1 MSTTAEP
8 TTDGQHRSAMKIAVL
23 SFAHLH
29 AMSYLHA
36 LSSRADIDL
45 VATDPDHDRR
55 PAGESG
61 GPELAAQLGVR
72 YLDSY
77 DDVWAWGPDAVII
90 CSENSG
96 HRQLAE
102 QAAAHGAHILCEK
115 PLATSVADAE
125 AMVEACDRAGVQ
137 LMIAHPVRFS
147 TAFAELKAAYDA
159 GSVGSVSTVL
169 GTNNGRLPMNVRS
182 WFVDPELA
190 GGGSITDHT
199 VHVADLLD
207 SLFDGSEARSVYATS
222 NRILHGDE
230 VEVETAGLVSI
241 EYANGVLAT
250 IDCSWSKPDSYP
262 TWGGLTL
269 QLIGDRGIADM
280 DAFNA
285 RVDGHSEQ
293 QQNAL
298 WLPYG
303 VDADAAMI
311 AEFLGAVAAG
321 RAPQPDVRSGL
332 RTVRIVQAAYES
344 VRTGRT
350 VTL

>member
-1 MSTTAEP
+1 MSEP
-8 TTDGQHRSAMKIAVL
+8 MKIAVL

-29 AMSYLHA
+29 AMSYLSA
-36 LSSRADIDL
+36 LSGRSEIEL
-45 VATDPDHDRR
+45 VATDPDHDQR

-61 GPELAAQLGVR
+61 GPELAAGLGVR
-72 YLDSY
+72 YLDDY
-77 DDVWAWGPDAVII
+77 DAVWQWGPDAVVV
-90 CSENSG
+90 CSENAG
-96 HRQLAE
+96 HRALVE
-102 QAAAHGAHILCEK
+102 QAAAHGAHVLCEK

-125 AMVEACDRAGVQ
+125 AMVAACEQAGVN

-147 TAFAELKAAYDA
+147 TAFAELKANYDA
-159 GSVGSVSTVL
+159 GVLGEVKSVL
-169 GTNNGRLPMNVRS
+169 GTNNGQLPMHVRQ

-207 SLFDGSEARSVYATS
+207 SLFGGSPARSVYATS
-222 NRILHGDE
+222 NKILHSDE
-230 VEVETAGLVSI
+230 VAVETAGLVSI
-241 EYANGVLAT
+241 EYANGVVAS

-269 QLIGDRGIADM
+269 QLTGDRGIADM

-285 RVDGHSEQ
+285 RVDGHSETAK
-293 QQNAL
+293 NGL
-298 WLPYG
+298 WFPYG

-311 AEFLGAVAAG
+311 AEFLDSVAEH
-321 RAPQPDVRSGL
+321 RPPQPDGRSGL

-344 VRTGRT
+344 VRSGAA
-350 VTL
+350 VQL

>member
-1 MSTTAEP
+1 MSTAP
-8 TTDGQHRSAMKIAVL
+8 TTSSEAGRPLKIAVL

-29 AMSYLHA
+29 AMAYLHA
-36 LSSRADIDL
+36 LSARPDIEL
-45 VATDPDHDRR
+45 VATDPDHGRR
-55 PAGESG
+55 PAEESG

-96 HRQLAE
+96 HRPLVE
-102 QAAAHGAHILCEK
+102 EAARHGAHVLCEK
-115 PLATSVADAE
+115 PLATSVEDAE
-125 AMVEACDRAGVQ
+125 AMVEACDQAGVQ

-147 TAFAELKAAYDA
+147 TAFAELKEAYDA
-159 GSVGSVSTVL
+159 GALGTVYAVL
-169 GTNNGRLPMNVRS
+169 GTNNGRLPMNVRK

-207 SLFDGSEARSVYATS
+207 SLFDGSPATSVYATS
-222 NRILHGDE
+222 NQILHGGE
-230 VEVETAGLVSI
+230 VEVETAGLVSV
-241 EYANGVLAT
+241 EFANGVIAT

-269 QLIGDRGIADM
+269 QLTGDRGIADM

-285 RVDGHSEQ
+285 RVDGHSET
-293 QQNAL
+293 QQNGL
-298 WLPYG
+298 WFPYG
-303 VDADAAMI
+303 VDADQAMI
-311 AEFLGAVAAG
+311 NAFLDAVAGG
-321 RAPQPDVRSGL
+321 RAPQPDGRSGL

-344 VRTGRT
+344 VRTGKT
-350 VTL
+350 VLLD

>member
-1 MSTTAEP
+1 M
-8 TTDGQHRSAMKIAVL
+8 RIAVL

-36 LSSRADIDL
+36 LSQRDDIQL
-45 VATDPDHDRR
+45 VATDPDHAKREQ
-55 PAGESG
+55 GESG
-61 GPELAAQLGVR
+61 GPAIAEQLGVP

-77 DDVWAWGPDAVII
+77 PAVWDWGPDAVII
-90 CSENSG
+90 CSENSL
-96 HRQLAE
+96 HRPLVE
-102 QAAAHGAHILCEK
+102 QAAAHGAHVLSEK

-125 AMVEACDRAGVQ
+125 AMVNACERASVN

-147 TAFAELKAAYDA
+147 TAFRELKAAYDT
-159 GSVGSVSTVL
+159 GIVGSVKSVL
-169 GTNNGRLPMNVRS
+169 GTNNGRLPMSVRR
-182 WFVDPELA
+182 WFVDSDLA

-207 SLFDGSEARSVYATS
+207 CLFDGSPATSVYAVS

-230 VEVETAGLVSI
+230 VAVETGGMVSI
-241 EYANGVLAT
+241 EYGNGVIAT

-269 QLIGDRGIADM
+269 QLTGGRGIADM

-285 RVDGHSEQ
+285 RVDGHSEKTR
-293 QQNAL
+293 NSL
-298 WLPYG
+298 WFPYG
-303 VDADAAMI
+303 VDADQAMI
-311 AEFLGAVAAG
+311 NEFLDSITNGY
-321 RAPQPDVRSGL
+321 APAPDGRSGV
-332 RTVRIVQAAYES
+332 RTVKIVQAAYES

-350 VTL
+350 VTLLGT

>member
-1 MSTTAEP
+1 MSTASVDTTAQQP
-8 TTDGQHRSAMKIAVL
+8 LKIAVL

-29 AMSYLHA
+29 ALAYLRA
-36 LSSRADIDL
+36 LSARPDIEL
-45 VATDPDHDRR
+45 VVTDPDHGQR

-72 YLDSY
+72 YLDGY
-77 DDVWAWGPDAVII
+77 DDVWGWGPDAVII

-96 HRQLAE
+96 HRRLVE

-115 PLATSVADAE
+115 PLATSVEDAE
-125 AMVEACDRAGVQ
+125 AMVQACEQAGVQ

-147 TAFAELKAAYDA
+147 TAFAELKSAYDA
-159 GSVGSVSTVL
+159 GALGTVYAVL
-169 GTNNGRLPMNVRS
+169 GTNNGRLPTDVRK
-182 WFVDPELA
+182 WFVDPQLA

-207 SLFDGSEARSVYATS
+207 SLFDGSPATSVYATS

-230 VEVETAGLVSI
+230 VEVETAGLVSV
-241 EYANGVLAT
+241 EFANGVIAT

-269 QLIGDRGIADM
+269 QLTGDRGIADM

-285 RVDGHSEQ
+285 RVDGQSATQ
-293 QQNAL
+293 RNGL
-298 WLPYG
+298 WFPYG
-303 VDADAAMI
+303 VDPDQAMI
-311 AEFLGAVAAG
+311 NAFLDAVG
-321 RAPQPDVRSGL
+321 GGEAPQPDGRSGL
-332 RTVRIVQAAYES
+332 RTVRIVQAAY
-344 VRTGRT
+344 
-350 VTL
+350 

>member
-1 MSTTAEP
+1 MSTVTSDT
-8 TTDGQHRSAMKIAVL
+8 TTDGQQPPMKIAVL

-36 LSSRADIDL
+36 LSSRPDIEL
-45 VATDPDHDRR
+45 VATDPDHDQR

-61 GPELAAQLGVR
+61 GPQLAAQLGVR
-72 YLDSY
+72 YLAGY

-96 HRQLAE
+96 HRRLAE
-102 QAAAHGAHILCEK
+102 EAAAHGAHILCEK

-125 AMVEACDRAGVQ
+125 AMVAACEQAGVQ

-159 GSVGSVSTVL
+159 GAVGTVSTVL
-169 GTNNGRLPMNVRS
+169 GTNNGRLPADVRS

-207 SLFDGSEARSVYATS
+207 SLFDGSPARSVYATS

-230 VEVETAGLVSI
+230 VQVETGGLVSI
-241 EYANGVLAT
+241 EYANGTIAT

-269 QLIGDRGIADM
+269 QLIGDRGVADM
-280 DAFNA
+280 DAFNT

-293 QQNAL
+293 LKNGL
-298 WLPYG
+298 WFPYG
-303 VDADAAMI
+303 VDADEAMI
-311 AEFLGAVAAG
+311 AEFLNAVSGG
-321 RAPQPDVRSGL
+321 RAPQPDARSGL